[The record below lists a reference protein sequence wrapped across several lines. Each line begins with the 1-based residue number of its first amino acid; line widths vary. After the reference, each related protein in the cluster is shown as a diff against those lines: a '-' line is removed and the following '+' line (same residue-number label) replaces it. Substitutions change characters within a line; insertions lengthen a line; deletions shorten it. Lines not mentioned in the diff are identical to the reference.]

1 MVNNRIELINQRKP
15 IRIIKAGEIKQ
26 FYSMPRAIDAM
37 GRAFTSLSSGEGYVP
52 MRFVSK
58 LPGNELILLFKPAFV
73 EKERKVTIK
82 FLTQRETGPI
92 PGIPT
97 IQGIVLVIDSV
108 TGEILSIMDGEYLT
122 ALRTGAASGLAT
134 RCFAR
139 QDAQV
144 MALFGCG
151 SQARTQL
158 EAVIC
163 EREIKKVLVFEPNEE
178 LGRQF
183 ISAMEKK
190 FNLEMV
196 YTVDTKQLKEADIIC
211 TATNSNQPLFSRAE
225 IKKGVHINAIGSF
238 QPHMQELDPRLI
250 LDAKV
255 FVDHAEA
262 CLKESGDLIKP
273 ILEGIITENHIAG
286 EIGDFL
292 LNRITG
298 RETKNQITLFK
309 SVGVAI
315 QDYAVAT
322 DVYNESL
329 KQGYGLEINLF
340 D

>member
-1 MVNNRIELINQRKP
+1 
-15 IRIIKAGEIKQ
+15 
-26 FYSMPRAIDAM
+26 MPKAIDAM
-37 GRAFTSLSSGEGYVP
+37 GRAFASLSSGESYVP

-58 LPGNELILLFKPAFV
+58 LPTNELIMLFKPAYV
-73 EKERKVTIK
+73 EKERRVTIK
-82 FLTQRETGPI
+82 FLTQRVTGAI
-92 PGIPT
+92 PGIPV

-139 QDAQV
+139 KDAQTL
-144 MALFGCG
+144 ALFGCG
-151 SQARTQL
+151 SQGRTQL
-158 EAVIC
+158 EAVVC
-163 EREIKKVLVFEPNEE
+163 EREIKKVLVFDTNEE
-178 LGRQF
+178 FGRQF

-196 YTVDTKQLKEADIIC
+196 YTSDTKQLKEADIIC
-211 TATNSNQPLFSRAE
+211 TATNSNKPLFSRAE
-225 IKKGVHINAIGSF
+225 VKEGVHINAIGSF
-238 QPHMQELDPRLI
+238 QPHMQELDPWLI
-250 LDAKV
+250 RDAKV
-255 FVDHAEA
+255 FVDHAGS

-273 ILEGIITENHIAG
+273 ISEGIISENHIAG

-298 RETKNQITLFK
+298 RESKDQITLFK

-322 DVYNESL
+322 DVYNDSL
-329 KQGYGLEINLF
+329 KQGFGLEINLF